1 MSPLLLDFVMK
12 VSKKYLQTLLEDCK
26 YDIKENETKNLIND
40 DLNLSFW
47 GDEYDDRSN
56 DKSSNNSDD

>member
-26 YDIKENETKNLIND
+26 YDIKENEKKILLMMI
-40 DLNLSFW
+40 
-47 GDEYDDRSN
+47 
-56 DKSSNNSDD
+56 

>member
-1 MSPLLLDFVMK
+1 MK

-40 DLNLSFW
+40 DLNLSFSD
-47 GDEYDDRSN
+47 DEYDDRSN